1 MNLKETIQD
10 KVVALCCTGPSLT
23 PDIKLKDHDVVVG
36 VNRIYLT
43 GFVEKID
50 ILFHNA
56 SQLDDPRDMMK
67 VMKDKN
73 PQAHTFFIPSAKKH
87 PRNQLVFL
95 DDLTLGGNKTTNLC
109 GYRDAS
115 AEKLGFELLSGII
128 ALEILLKFN
137 PRHIDIYGMSFYQ
150 DDTQRKYTK
159 YTNDKRRLTEHSNI
173 LGHDMM
179 NNYNYFSK
187 LIKDKN
193 VKWHIDKKT
202 LKRVEALKLGGDAQD
217 IKKRKINEI

>member
-1 MNLKETIQD
+1 MCIRD
-10 KVVALCCTGPSLT
+10 SCCTGPSLT
-23 PDIKLKDHDVVVG
+23 PDINVEKHDVVVG

-43 GFVEKID
+43 QFVEKID

-56 SQLDDPRDMMK
+56 SILDDPRHMIK
-67 VMKDKN
+67 VIKDKN
-73 PQAHTFFIPSAKKH
+73 PKVHTFFIPSAKKH
-87 PRNQLVFL
+87 PRNQLVHL
-95 DDLTLGGNKTTNLC
+95 DDLTLKGNKTTNLC

-115 AEKLGFELLSGII
+115 MEELGFELLSGII

-150 DDTQRKYTK
+150 DDTERKYTK

-179 NNYNYFSK
+179 NNYKYFST

-193 VKWHIDKKT
+193 IKWHIDNET
-202 LKRVEALKLGGDAQD
+202 LERVEKLKLGNVQD
-217 IKKRKINEI
+217 VKKKEDK